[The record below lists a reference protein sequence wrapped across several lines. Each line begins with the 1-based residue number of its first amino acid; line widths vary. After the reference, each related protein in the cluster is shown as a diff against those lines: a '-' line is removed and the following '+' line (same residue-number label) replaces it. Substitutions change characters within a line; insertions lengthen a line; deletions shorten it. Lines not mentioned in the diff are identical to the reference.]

1 MLNVSTKGRDAFP
14 VQIHVRDYVFQPF
27 PLIGYLLIRVQA
39 DQKILIF
46 ITSIF
51 QIQPW
56 FLQPSTSSNSI
67 RRSVRSK
74 QGKMCLSRNK
84 KFEILNGQ
92 SLGKTSCRVNF
103 TRDSYRKFNKIGY
116 KHSLQICLA

>member
-14 VQIHVRDYVFQPF
+14 IQIHVRNYVFQPF
-27 PLIGYLLIRVQA
+27 PLTGYVLTRVQA

-56 FLQPSTSSNSI
+56 FLQ
-67 RRSVRSK
+67 
-74 QGKMCLSRNK
+74 
-84 KFEILNGQ
+84 
-92 SLGKTSCRVNF
+92 
-103 TRDSYRKFNKIGY
+103 
-116 KHSLQICLA
+116 

>member
-14 VQIHVRDYVFQPF
+14 VQIQVRDYVFQPF
-27 PLIGYLLIRVQA
+27 PLIGYVLIRVQA
-39 DQKILIF
+39 DQKILIL

-56 FLQPSTSSNSI
+56 FLQPSTSSNNI

-84 KFEILNGQ
+84 KFEF
-92 SLGKTSCRVNF
+92 SSM
-103 TRDSYRKFNKIGY
+103 DSPLEKLVAG
-116 KHSLQICLA
+116 